1 MTFTLMTDS
10 TADLCPSWADD
21 HNIVLMGLTI
31 TCDGKVYETV
41 GPDRLRS
48 DSLLEKMKAGSHP
61 QTSQIMWESLRQFS
75 GSMRSI
81 KSLFCI

>member
-31 TCDGKVYETV
+31 TCDGKVY
-41 GPDRLRS
+41 
-48 DSLLEKMKAGSHP
+48 
-61 QTSQIMWESLRQFS
+61 
-75 GSMRSI
+75 
-81 KSLFCI
+81 